1 MVALKPSEAKN
12 HSGAENMLGIKK
24 SKKKKSKKINTEESV
39 QGRES
44 YLIESWQKNCYIL
57 WPSWAQQSEQEK
69 AQEE

>member
-44 YLIESWQKNCYIL
+44 YLVESWQKKNVTIYD
-57 WPSWAQQSEQEK
+57 PQQSEQEK

>member
-44 YLIESWQKNCYIL
+44 YLIESWQKKLLQLLYD
-57 WPSWAQQSEQEK
+57 PQQSEQEK
-69 AQEE
+69 TQEE

>member
-1 MVALKPSEAKN
+1 MYPIISVKMVALKPSEAKN

-44 YLIESWQKNCYIL
+44 CLIE
-57 WPSWAQQSEQEK
+57 P
-69 AQEE
+69 